1 MREDIPSWTLLAV
14 EESKAL
20 SRLSCEEG
28 GALSLTGKVAG
39 LMTWH
44 LFLRCSTLKRY
55 KNGNKEEKWGSKGGG
70 REEV

>member
-55 KNGNKEEKWGSKGGG
+55 KKW
-70 REEV
+70 